1 MAKTPP
7 LEELLEFPTR
17 FTFRVVADHQ
27 DSLEADVRGRVESVL
42 GRPAVAVSSVGSS
55 QGAFTSIRVTVV
67 ATTADEIRSV
77 YAELQGVAGIRML
90 L

>member
-7 LEELLEFPTR
+7 LEELLEFPAT
-17 FTFRVVADHQ
+17 FTFRVVADH
-27 DSLEADVRGRVESVL
+27 DDGLEDDVRGRVESTL
-42 GRPAVAVSSVGSS
+42 KRPALTVSTKASS
-55 QGAFTSIRVTVV
+55 HGAFTSIRVTAVV
-67 ATTADEIRSV
+67 TTADEIRCV